1 MTPLDPRC
9 ILGDGPMTG
18 LQTVLLG
25 ATVVDDVGLQREN
38 NSRQTEAL
46 LPGTLSAEDMGPYTS
61 RARYMVHTE

>member
-9 ILGDGPMTG
+9 VLGDGPMTG

-38 NSRQTEAL
+38 NSRHTEAS
-46 LPGTLSAEDMGPYTS
+46 LPGTLSAENMGSYTS
-61 RARYMVHTE
+61 RARSIAHTD